1 MDEAKLRQTIDEA
14 RFTGTKGEKNAM
26 KMMRISEKRLR
37 KEGKWWY
44 SLIDDFFQSLD
55 TNKLRMTFS
64 ERLQISEQACE
75 EWKKENER
83 WLECV
88 DDMTWDQTYY
98 SSLTW
103 ASKTYTSLNPPSSAS
118 KANQWIIDHQRNLG
132 WVYNSDETI
141 TYYIIRAYAVCKYE
155 KSDYVVALC
164 NPIKTRSCDTEVYTS
179 HCLIVDN
186 NWLEECN
193 SVHLVSLYRL
203 NVGCFAY
210 WYGNK
215 SFVGL
220 SDMGINL
227 YQFHEH
233 PNDGLFI
240 SIKERIQSS
249 MYLTNIIKLIGD

>member
-44 SLIDDFFQSLD
+44 SLIDDFIQSLD
-55 TNKLRMTFS
+55 TNKLWMTYS

-75 EWKKENER
+75 EWKKGNER

-88 DDMTWDQTYY
+88 DGMTWDQTYY

-141 TYYIIRAYAVCKYE
+141 TYYIIRAYAVCTYGE
-155 KSDYVVALC
+155 SHYVVALC
-164 NPIKTRSCDTEVYTS
+164 NPIKTRSCDTEVYVS
-179 HCLIVDN
+179 HSLVVDN
-186 NWLEECN
+186 NWLEGCN

-227 YQFHEH
+227 YQFQEH

-240 SIKERIQSS
+240 SIKKRTQNS
-249 MYLTNIIKLIGD
+249 M